1 LNWAAELKPQVKRD
15 DSLEKRMKILHW
27 FAVAAGIAA
36 ICLASGAPTFAD
48 AAGSLDVANCSG
60 GGMSLS
66 ATSITW
72 LPAGTVAGTGC
83 IATGAGTNLTYSGGT
98 LGPGD
103 IGNIQNVTSGG
114 GAIDQFMTFQGTS
127 LDFVLT
133 TLGPGSANTNCAA
146 LTIGQSCS
154 VFAGSPFVLTDVGL
168 STVISFAAGGTVT
181 DGGLSDWAGA
191 FSTQV
196 NFTAAQI
203 QTTIL
208 GDGTLT
214 STQSGQFSLQEIT
227 QSQPVPEPSSL
238 LLLAFGLCSSV
249 GLVRRKRL
257 A

>member
-1 LNWAAELKPQVKRD
+1 
-15 DSLEKRMKILHW
+15 MKILKW
-27 FAVAAGIAA
+27 FAVAAGAVA
-36 ICLASGAPTFAD
+36 ICLASGAPVFAD
-48 AAGSLDVANCSG
+48 AAGSLDVSNCSG
-60 GGMSLS
+60 GGMSLA

-98 LGPGD
+98 LGPGNT
-103 IGNIQNVTSGG
+103 GNIQNVTAGG
-114 GAIDQFMTFQGTS
+114 GPIDQFMAFQGTS

-133 TLGPGSANTNCAA
+133 SLGPGLANTNCAA
-146 LTIGQSCS
+146 LTMGQSCS
-154 VFAGSPFVLTDVGL
+154 VFAGSPFVLTDLGPN
-168 STVISFAAGGTVT
+168 TIISFTAGGTVT
-181 DGGLSDWAGA
+181 DGGISDWSGA

-208 GDGTLT
+208 GGGAVT
-214 STQSGQFSLQEIT
+214 STQSGQFSLQ
-227 QSQPVPEPSSL
+227 SVPEPSSL

-249 GLVRRKRL
+249 GLIRRKRL